1 MNVDKTGL
9 MEKYGPF
16 ELLTLGLGRVGQS
29 GRKWPWGR
37 FLPDCRRSHK
47 HENVLV
53 GTTGSVIYAGDGLLK
68 RLSRLTTVVP
78 LPTPPRVQERFFR

>member
-29 GRKWPWGR
+29 GGKWPSGH
-37 FLPDCRRSHK
+37 FLPECRHPHK

-53 GTTGSVIYAGDGLLK
+53 DTTGIVTYADDRLLK
-68 RLSRLTTVVP
+68 RLSRLTTVVL
-78 LPTPPRVQERFFR
+78 LPTPPRV